1 MKAGYFSMKGNSM
14 KHYKYLLWDLD
25 GTIVNT
31 FEGITKSFAYAL
43 DSFGI
48 KVNDLNELSCVI
60 GPPLLDAFIDFY
72 GFSEEDAHKGV
83 EKYRERYNNTYVG
96 ESALYDGIKE
106 TIQNLSRLGYK
117 HVLATAKPQH
127 FAEGLLSHYGL
138 IDEFHL
144 VVGATL
150 DKSRNNKIKVLE
162 HIISTLGESDM
173 SKMVM
178 IGDREF
184 DLLGADHFGIE
195 AIGVLYGFGSYEE
208 LSSSPNIFLAKDAKD
223 LYNYLK

>member
-1 MKAGYFSMKGNSM
+1 M

-31 FEGITKSFAYAL
+31 FEGITKSFAFAL
-43 DSFGI
+43 ESFGI
-48 KVNDLNELSCVI
+48 KVDDLGELSCVI
-60 GPPLLDAFIDFY
+60 GPPLLDAFMNFY
-72 GFSEEDAHKGV
+72 GFSESDAHVGV
-83 EKYRERYNNTYVG
+83 EKYRERYNKTYVE

-106 TIQNLSRLGYK
+106 TIKKLSSLGYM

-138 IDEFHL
+138 SDEFHL
-144 VVGATL
+144 IVGATL

-162 HIISTLGESDM
+162 HILSTLGENDM
-173 SKMVM
+173 SELVM
-178 IGDREF
+178 IGDREY
-184 DLLGADHFGIE
+184 DLLGAAHFDID
-195 AIGVLYGFGSYEE
+195 AIGVLYGFGTREE
-208 LSSSPNIFLAKDAKD
+208 LSSCPHIYLAKDAKD

>member
-1 MKAGYFSMKGNSM
+1 M

-43 DSFGI
+43 SSFGI
-48 KVNDLNELSCVI
+48 NVSDLNELKCVI
-60 GPPLLDAFIDFY
+60 GPPLLDAFMNFY
-72 GFSEEDAHKGV
+72 GFSEEDAHIGV
-83 EKYRERYNNTYVG
+83 AKYRERYNSTYVE
-96 ESALYDGIKE
+96 ESSLYPGIKE
-106 TIQNLSRLGYK
+106 TIQTLSLLGYR

-127 FAEGLLSHYGL
+127 FADGLLSHYGL
-138 IDEFHL
+138 TDEFHL
-144 VVGATL
+144 VVGASL

-162 HIISTLGESDM
+162 HILSTLDESDV

-178 IGDREF
+178 IGDREY
-184 DLLGADHFGIE
+184 DLLGAAHFGIDG
-195 AIGVLYGFGSYEE
+195 IGVLYGFGSHEE
-208 LSSSPNIFLAKDAKD
+208 LSSSPHIYLAKDAKD

>member
-1 MKAGYFSMKGNSM
+1 MKK
-14 KHYKYLLWDLD
+14 YKYLLWDLD

-43 DSFGI
+43 GSFGI
-48 KVNDLNELSCVI
+48 NVTDLNDLKCVI
-60 GPPLLDAFIDFY
+60 GPPLLDAFMNFY
-72 GFSEEDAHKGV
+72 NFSEKDAVLGV
-83 EKYRERYNNTYVG
+83 EKYRERYNRTYIE
-96 ESALYDGIKE
+96 ESSLYDGIKE
-106 TIQNLSRLGYK
+106 TIQKLSAAGYR

-127 FAEGLLSHYGL
+127 FADGLLSHYGL
-138 IDEFHL
+138 ISEFHL
-144 VVGATL
+144 VVGASL

-173 SKMVM
+173 AKLVM

-184 DLLGADHFGIE
+184 DLLGSAHFGIDG
-195 AIGVLYGFGSYEE
+195 IGVLYGFGSYEE
-208 LSSSPNIFLAKDAKD
+208 LSSSPHIYLAKDAKD